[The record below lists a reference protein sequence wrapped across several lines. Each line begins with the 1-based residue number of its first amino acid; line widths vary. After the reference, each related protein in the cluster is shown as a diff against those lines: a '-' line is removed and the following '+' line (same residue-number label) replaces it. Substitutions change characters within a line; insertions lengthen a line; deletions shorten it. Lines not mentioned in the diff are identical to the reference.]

1 LQGDR
6 LPRRK
11 YGRLRKKITYA
22 KPEDCPVC
30 KKGIYCPIHPD
41 NRLDCKHHKLQHI
54 IKREERLMEEEKK
67 RQEEKKKSKKDEKK
81 EGENT
86 KAKKLWS

>member
-1 LQGDR
+1 MKGDR

-22 KPEDCPVC
+22 KPEACPVC

-54 IKREERLMEEEKK
+54 IKREMRLKEEETKQ
-67 RQEEKKKSKKDEKK
+67 QEEKEKRKKNDMK
-81 EGENT
+81 ERENT